1 MKSLLLFAFRA
12 LISLAILFDAP
23 LSLKVRH
30 GFKYS
35 LWQANIQ
42 QIDWDFQNVRMF

>member
-1 MKSLLLFAFRA
+1 MKSLLPFAFRS
-12 LISLAILFDAP
+12 LIPLTILLDAP

-35 LWQANIQ
+35 LWQTNIQ
-42 QIDWDFQNVRMF
+42 QIDWDFQNVRML